1 MNITAI
7 VPSLNPDEKL
17 MQVVQG
23 LLDVGFTDIIL
34 VNDGSDEAHLE
45 PFETAAKLP
54 QVTVLTHEVNKG
66 KGRAMKTA
74 FQWCLENRPNID
86 GVVTADGDNQHR
98 SEDILR
104 CAQAV
109 TEQNDKVWLGV
120 RDFSLEH
127 VPARSR
133 FGNTLTRN
141 IMRIFGGVSVTD
153 TQTGLRAI
161 PYKCLPFMLT
171 VDGERYEY
179 ETEQLMALHDNGWEI
194 GEVVIETVYID
205 ENQTS
210 HFHPIRDSWK
220 IYKLIFRHAF
230 RKLGQLIRFSASSLF
245 SVLVDQGVFALLNAY
260 LLSGMETG
268 KRQLIGTLSGRVISS
283 VVNYSCNKRLV
294 FKTQSSKGSL
304 LRYFTLCAVQT
315 AASFALLRGL
325 TALFGTEGLQDNLVK
340 MAVDTLLFFI
350 SYRFQ
355 KRWVFA
361 DSKDKK

>member
-34 VNDGSDEAHLE
+34 VNDGSDEAHMK
-45 PFETAAKLP
+45 PFETAARLP
-54 QVTVLTHEVNKG
+54 EVTVLTHEVNKG

-74 FQWCLENRPNID
+74 FAWCLENRKGID

-98 SEDILR
+98 SQDILR

-109 TEQNDKVWLGV
+109 TEDNNKVWLGV

-133 FGNTLTRN
+133 FGNTVTRN
-141 IMRIFGGVSVTD
+141 IMRIFGGVSVSD

-161 PYKCLPFMLT
+161 PYKCLPFMLN

-245 SVLVDQGVFALLNAY
+245 SVLVDQGVFALLNAF
-260 LLSGMETG
+260 LLAGLDAG
-268 KRQLIGTLSGRVISS
+268 KRQLIGTVGARVVSS
-283 VVNYSCNKRLV
+283 LVNYSCNKRLV
-294 FKTQSSKGSL
+294 FKQKQSKGSL
-304 LRYFTLCAVQT
+304 LRYAILCVCQT
-315 AASFALLRGL
+315 ALSFGMLRGL
-325 TALFGTEGLQDNLVK
+325 TTVFRTEGLQDNLVK

-355 KRWVFA
+355 KKWVFPE
-361 DSKDKK
+361 

>member
-17 MQVVQG
+17 MQVVDG
-23 LLDVGFTDIIL
+23 LRAVGFTDIIL

-45 PFETAAKLP
+45 PFLTAAAYP
-54 QVTVLTHEVNKG
+54 EVTVLTHEVNKG

-74 FQWCLENRPNID
+74 FAWCLENRPDID

-98 SEDILR
+98 PEDILR

-109 TEQNDKVWLGV
+109 EKDGSKVILGV

-133 FGNTLTRN
+133 FGNTLTRS
-141 IMRIFGGVSVTD
+141 IMRVFGGVSVSD

-161 PYKCLPFMLT
+161 PFRCLPFMLT

-230 RKLGQLIRFSASSLF
+230 RKLGQLLRFAASSIF
-245 SVLVDQGVFALLNAY
+245 SVLVDQGLFALLNAY
-260 LLSGMETG
+260 LLTGMDAG
-268 KRQLIGTLSGRVISS
+268 KRLLAATVTGRVVSS
-283 VVNYSCNKRLV
+283 IVNYSCNKRLV
-294 FKTQSSKGSL
+294 FKDRSSNRSFV
-304 LRYFTLCAVQT
+304 RYFILCAVQT
-315 AASFALLRGL
+315 VLSFLMLRVLTGL
-325 TALFGTEGLQDNLVK
+325 FHTSGLQDNLVK
-340 MAVDTLLFFI
+340 MFVDTLLFI
-350 SYRFQ
+350 MSYSFQ
-355 KRWVFA
+355 KRWVFGRKA
-361 DSKDKK
+361 KS

>member
-17 MQVVQG
+17 MQVVEG
-23 LLDVGFTDIIL
+23 LLRVGFTDIIL
-34 VNDGSDEAHLE
+34 VNDGSNAAHLE
-45 PFETAAKLP
+45 PFETAAEYP
-54 QVTVLTHEVNKG
+54 EVTVLTHEVNKG

-74 FQWCLENRPNID
+74 FAWCLENRPNID

-98 SEDILR
+98 AEDILR

-109 TEQNDKVWLGV
+109 TDDNDRMWLGV

-141 IMRIFGGVSVTD
+141 IMRIFGGVSVSD

-161 PYKCLPFMLT
+161 PYKFLPFMT
-171 VDGERYEY
+171 TIDGERYEY
-179 ETEQLMALHDNGWEI
+179 ETEQLMALHDHGWDI

-230 RKLGQLIRFSASSLF
+230 RRLGQLIRFSASSLLA
-245 SVLVDQGVFALLNAY
+245 VLVDQGLFALLNAF
-260 LLSGMETG
+260 LLTG
-268 KRQLIGTLSGRVISS
+268 LEPGTRQLIATLTGRIVSS
-283 VVNYSCNKRLV
+283 VINYSCNKRLV
-294 FKTQSSKGSL
+294 FKNAQCKGSL
-304 LRYFTLCAVQT
+304 LRYTILCGIQT
-315 AASFALLRGL
+315 VLSFGMLRGL
-325 TALFGTEGLQDNLVK
+325 TALLHTSGLQDNLVK
-340 MAVDTLLFFI
+340 MFVDVLLFFM

-355 KRWVFA
+355 KKWVFP
-361 DSKDKK
+361 DCNRI

>member
-7 VPSLNPDEKL
+7 VPSLHPDEKL

-34 VNDGSDEAHLE
+34 VNDGSDAAHLE

-74 FQWCLENRPNID
+74 FAWCLENRKGLD

-109 TEQNDKVWLGV
+109 TEDKSKVWLGV

-141 IMRIFGGVSVTD
+141 ILRLFGGVSVTD

-161 PYKCLPFMLT
+161 PYSCLPFMLT

-179 ETEQLMALHDNGWEI
+179 ETEQLMALHDNGWDI

-230 RKLGQLIRFSASSLF
+230 RKLGQLLRFSASSLF
-245 SVLVDQGVFALLNAY
+245 SVLVDQGLFALLNAF
-260 LLSGMETG
+260 LLSGLDAG
-268 KRQLIGTLSGRVISS
+268 KRQLIGTLSGRVVSS
-283 VVNYSCNKRLV
+283 FVNYSCNKRLV
-294 FKTQSSKGSL
+294 FKNKNASGSL
-304 LRYFTLCAVQT
+304 LRYFILCAVQT
-315 AASFALLRGL
+315 VASFGLLRGL
-325 TALFGTEGLQDNLVK
+325 TALLRTEGLQDNLVK
-340 MAVDTLLFFI
+340 MAVDTLLFFV

-355 KRWVFA
+355 KNWVFPE
-361 DSKDKK
+361 KKEKK